1 MKTSLKYVISLFI
14 AVAFT
19 ITFTN
24 CESPVDSD
32 KDSAT
37 LDVSMLMDATEFSLQ
52 KTSTANSLL
61 FVSGSVTIREIVF
74 DGDLDD
80 STSVSITHEQ
90 VSTIDLITGNTTPA
104 LDVTI
109 PAGTYSWVN
118 LGIEIQDVDATP
130 SVIAEGIYTDANNT
144 DIPLR
149 FEFNSGEVFEAEAP
163 MHTFAPG
170 TAAIT
175 QIEFSPSEW
184 FATVTSAMLDEA
196 TQVDGVI
203 LVNESTNADIFDIV
217 ADKLDDATQAT
228 FQ

>member
-1 MKTSLKYVISLFI
+1 MKTRLKYVISLM
-14 AVAFT
+14 VAMVFT
-19 ITFTN
+19 LILSN

-32 KDSAT
+32 KDTAT
-37 LDVSMLMDATEFSLQ
+37 LDVSMLMDVTEFSVQ
-52 KTSTANSLL
+52 KVSTATSLL

-90 VSTIDLITGNTTPA
+90 VSTIDLVTGTTTPA

-109 PAGTYSWVN
+109 PAGTYAWVN

-130 SVIAEGIYTDANNT
+130 SVIAEGIYTDAENT
-144 DIPLR
+144 EIPLR
-149 FEFNSGEVFEAEAP
+149 FEFNSEEVFEAEAP

-170 TAAIT
+170 TDAIAH
-175 QIEFSPSEW
+175 IDFSPSEW
-184 FATVTSAMLDEA
+184 FSTITGTMLDEA
-196 TQVDGVI
+196 TRVDGVI
-203 LVNESTNADIFDIV
+203 LVNESTNTSLFDIV